1 MRSGSMLV
9 LVAAALLTAGGAEA
23 TAPATFRLVFDGHHN
38 AALLH
43 EGTFATTTTWCASGS
58 AADESV
64 TPSTDTAVRRFT
76 CAGGGEFTAKVE
88 PLPAEHGG
96 SGTWQIVAGTG
107 PLADLRG
114 KGTFTSVRVTG
125 SSDDP
130 ATITFRSTW
139 DGVADFDAT
148 PPTLGITGSARVL
161 NATQRLYRLRVV
173 LSLTD
178 ASTGPIAYVL
188 EVVNPRKPRAPL
200 IYKLGRATT
209 ATVTSSFRIAVPRG
223 AKALQVRL
231 DGTDPVGN
239 DASTSKT
246 VRLTK

>member
-1 MRSGSMLV
+1 MRSGSTLLV
-9 LVAAALLTAGGAEA
+9 LAAALLSTGGAEA
-23 TAPATFRLVFDGHHN
+23 TAPATFHLVFDGRHN

-43 EGTFATTTTWCASGS
+43 EGTFVSGASWCASGS
-58 AADESV
+58 AADQTV
-64 TPSTDTAVRRFT
+64 TPSTDTAVRRFS
-76 CAGGGEFTAKVE
+76 CAGGGDFTAKVQ

-107 PLADLRG
+107 ALADLRG
-114 KGTFTSVRVTG
+114 KGTFTSVRVSG

-148 PPTLGITGSARVL
+148 PPTVGIAGSALVL
-161 NATQRLYRLRVV
+161 NRTQRVYRLRVV

-178 ASTGPIAYVL
+178 ASAGPIAYVL
-188 EVVNPRKPRAPL
+188 EVVDPRKPAASL
-200 IYKLGRATT
+200 IYKLGKATA
-209 ATVTSSFRIAVPRG
+209 ATVTSSFRIRISKG
-223 AKALQVRL
+223 AKALRVTL
-231 DGTDPVGN
+231 GATDAVGN

-246 VRLTK
+246 VRLK